1 MNSIN
6 RKIMVKEGLPIV
18 AVLNS
23 RCSYHILLALN
34 IADGD
39 ENVLHDGHLLVRVMS
54 TFYNRES
61 ILIGVYGSRL
71 LRCHDVI
78 SIYILLWQPV
88 WIFNVTRKTQLLPH
102 STTSPSHWCGSSAA
116 LIP

>member
-18 AVLNS
+18 AVLTS
-23 RCSYHILLALN
+23 RYSYHILLALN
-34 IADGD
+34 IADGN

-54 TFYNRES
+54 AFYNRES
-61 ILIGVYGSRL
+61 ILIGVDGSRL

-78 SIYILLWQPV
+78 SIYIPV
-88 WIFNVTRKTQLLPH
+88 GISNLDVGMTIFPSNILPSVKH
-102 STTSPSHWCGSSAA
+102 GIKDLRLKNS
-116 LIP
+116 